1 MVVHKGMK
9 ISSSEIS
16 SFISYV
22 HIIVYEIQVHETA
35 TLTFFSGTFVLHL
48 YSNHHK
54 KQEKKKKKKALFLNL
69 QGQGCYIHY
78 SDKSFWGTKRFSSLS
93 TTRRKVASSDAVPTM
108 RLPSLTPPPS
118 SYFYAVC
125 AHIVSFLF

>member
-22 HIIVYEIQVHETA
+22 HVIVYETQVHETS

-54 KQEKKKKKKALFLNL
+54 KQEKKKKKSFIPQPARSRLLHPL
-69 QGQGCYIHY
+69 LGQ
-78 SDKSFWGTKRFSSLS
+78 KFWGNKE
-93 TTRRKVASSDAVPTM
+93 V
-108 RLPSLTPPPS
+108 
-118 SYFYAVC
+118 
-125 AHIVSFLF
+125 

>member
-22 HIIVYEIQVHETA
+22 HVIVYETQVHETS

-54 KQEKKKKKKALFLNL
+54 KQEKKKKKKLYSSTCKVKAVTSITRTKVFGEQRGLAASPP
-69 QGQGCYIHY
+69 QGG
-78 SDKSFWGTKRFSSLS
+78 KWLPVMLS
-93 TTRRKVASSDAVPTM
+93 
-108 RLPSLTPPPS
+108 PP
-118 SYFYAVC
+118 
-125 AHIVSFLF
+125 